1 MKFVKLLMLI
11 TFSFMSV
18 GLYSLTG
25 RAEDAGQGY
34 GYASTEC
41 QAPYSRPDGTV
52 GCGEPIPTPVPSPEP
67 SSSDP
72 DSSNST
78 CLGQWWNCVKRSV
91 DNPDTWNGFG
101 EYTQC
106 YLKVVGC
113 ARKNMSAENA
123 ENN

>member
-1 MKFVKLLMLI
+1 MKFTKLLLLVI
-11 TFSFMSV
+11 FSFMSV
-18 GLYSLTG
+18 GLHSLAG
-25 RAEDAGQGY
+25 RTQDAGQGYGY

-52 GCGEPIPTPVPSPEP
+52 GCEEPIPTPAPSPEP
-67 SSSDP
+67 SPDP
-72 DSSNST
+72 DSSKST

-91 DNPDTWNGFG
+91 DNPDTWDGFG

-123 ENN
+123 E